1 MSNSVNLVS
10 GRLGLAMPPNRT
22 CSPIVDHEKYNTY
35 GIYRLGLSCK
45 TWKEN
50 SIDSVSTVTPPFK
63 KCTFKLPRTLAQHLK
78 YFAKSTNS
86 YQYVL
91 ATEAI
96 VRYLNRSPGPAEDA
110 GPQTSVT
117 ERCDPI
123 ESCALPDGG
132 KPQQAVTR
140 LKAIIPN
147 VVIILFR
154 YLRRAAD

>member
-50 SIDSVSTVTPPFK
+50 SIDSISTIILAFK
-63 KCTFKLPRTLAQHLK
+63 KCIFKLSRTLAQHLK
-78 YFAKSTNS
+78 YSKKSTNS

-91 ATEAI
+91 ATEAGVKLGATLI
-96 VRYLNRSPGPAEDA
+96 V
-110 GPQTSVT
+110 
-117 ERCDPI
+117 I
-123 ESCALPDGG
+123 
-132 KPQQAVTR
+132 AVLITTC
-140 LKAIIPN
+140 
-147 VVIILFR
+147 LF
-154 YLRRAAD
+154 LLFF